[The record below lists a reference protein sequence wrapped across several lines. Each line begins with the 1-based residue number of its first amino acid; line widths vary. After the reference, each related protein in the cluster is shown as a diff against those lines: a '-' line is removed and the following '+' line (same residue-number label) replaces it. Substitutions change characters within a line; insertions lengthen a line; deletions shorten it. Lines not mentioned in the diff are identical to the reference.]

1 VRGTAVTRLALAGC
15 ATADIASIAGHSLRD
30 VRSILGTSVRPILTF
45 TDGADGLA
53 GVRWGCLGMIRQKR
67 VGPSPSEARL
77 NKGWDR
83 VRETP
88 PHSNAGR
95 SGAFLNTQAD
105 GRGFA
110 HPPIERV

>member
-1 VRGTAVTRLALAGC
+1 
-15 ATADIASIAGHSLRD
+15 
-30 VRSILGTSVRPILTF
+30 
-45 TDGADGLA
+45 
-53 GVRWGCLGMIRQKR
+53 MIRQKR

-95 SGAFLNTQAD
+95 SGTFLNTQRT
-105 GRGFA
+105 GGGFPYLPIA
-110 HPPIERV
+110 YVLRPAVRRRTTSIDLAPSLHP